1 MAFNIP
7 TNVMRGT
14 EFMIV
19 LVGAVFSAYLFMDSL
34 HHDKV
39 DSQRKDLELEIMLLN
54 KDLDR
59 DEFARNV
66 YEDREED
73 GDLSPGDARRLDYL
87 YKKIERT
94 EDQIDALEQRKAEL

>member
-19 LVGAVFSAYLFMDSL
+19 LVSAVFGAYLYMDSL
-34 HHDKV
+34 HHNKI

-66 YEDREED
+66 YEDREEAGELSA
-73 GDLSPGDARRLDYL
+73 GDSRRLDYL

-94 EDQIDALEQRKAEL
+94 EDQVDALEQRKADL